1 MEIYKRN
8 GQKVLFDESKIINS
22 VRAAYESV
30 RETFHEEDR
39 AQLLSYFNTR
49 NFQNW
54 CIEEVGVLIPN
65 VEDIQ
70 DRVERLLMSMNPKVA
85 KAYIL
90 YREQRKQARLTREKI
105 EYITKYAH
113 SKGNAA
119 SNSNTDANAN
129 NSIKN
134 VASIEPE
141 VFKDNIRLIQR
152 QMMKDKLN
160 KLYPEVAR
168 QYTKDIE
175 SKVIYTNDESNSPIQ
190 KAYCGAYST
199 YPLITEGCGGL
210 DGITPSA
217 PNDIQSFSGQVTN
230 AVFALSAQTKGAVAL
245 GDYIVSLNMM
255 VVEEFGPVWYEKLDV
270 SICNSNVKDWQKR
283 TIKREIRKGM
293 KQFIFG
299 VNQPQ
304 GNRGFQSPFTNLNFF
319 DKYYFE
325 SMFGDFCYPNG
336 DKPKW
341 KQIDT
346 LQRIFI
352 ELLRELR
359 LVVPLTFPVTTFAL
373 LYDENGYR
381 DKEYEDLCAE
391 EWSKGSS
398 HFLYHSNNADS
409 LSSCCRV
416 QNKIDKNYF
425 TSTTGMIGLMTG
437 SCNVITLNIN
447 RIVQDWAR
455 WYKDSMDGMD
465 SADLHIFYAPQSGFR
480 EYLIDILE
488 RVYKYHIA
496 YKTMLYEL
504 EDLGMIT
511 YSTANYLYIKKLYS
525 TIGILGYYEAA
536 KFLGLED
543 GSKEYIEFQS
553 MILNTI
559 SEQNKLHNIHDK
571 KRPFIFNLECVPGE
585 NMAVKFY
592 KWDKEDGYIV
602 PEDQNLY
609 NSYFYNPWK
618 EENPLIKLQLHGGS
632 ISKASD
638 GGQGCHI
645 NLDTHLSKEQYKG
658 LMKAAREYGCNY
670 FTFNVPMTKCLDC
683 KHIVNGP
690 IGKCPKCGSTNVD
703 YYTRVIGFL
712 TPISNWSLERQQ
724 EFLER
729 MYGKSKGKYL
739 SNFR

>member
-8 GQKVLFDESKIINS
+8 GQKVPFDKTKIVHS
-22 VRAAYESV
+22 VMAAYKSV
-30 RETFHEEDR
+30 GEDFNIAEDAALNEHFSLKNLNDWCVEE
-39 AQLLSYFNTR
+39 LG
-49 NFQNW
+49 
-54 CIEEVGVLIPN
+54 ILIPS

-70 DRVERLLMSMNPKVA
+70 DRVEKYLMKTNPKVA

-90 YREQRKQARLTREKI
+90 YRAQHTASRLTKEKI
-105 EYITKYAH
+105 AYITKYAH
-113 SKGNAA
+113 SVGNAA

-141 VFKDNIRLIQR
+141 VFKNNIREIQR

-160 KLYPEVAR
+160 ELYPEVAK
-168 QYTKDIE
+168 QYIKDIE
-175 SKVIYTNDESNSPIQ
+175 DKIIYPNDESNSPIQ

-199 YPLITEGCGGL
+199 YPLISEGCGGL
-210 DGITPSA
+210 DGVTPSA
-217 PNDIQSFSGQVTN
+217 PNDIQSYSGQVTN

-245 GDYIVSLNMM
+245 GDYIISLNWM
-255 VVEEFGPVWYEKLDV
+255 VVEEFGSSWYDKLDTT
-270 SICNSNVKDWQKR
+270 ICNSHVKDWQKR

-325 SMFGDFCYPNG
+325 AMFGNFYYPDG
-336 DKPKW
+336 TKPEW
-341 KQIDT
+341 KAIDT
-346 LQRIFI
+346 LQRIFV

-373 LYDENGYR
+373 LYDENGYK

-391 EWSKGSS
+391 EWAKGSS

-447 RIVQDWAR
+447 RIVQDWYHTTCKEDISSNLYV
-455 WYKDSMDGMD
+455 WVKDNYN
-465 SADLHIFYAPQSGFR
+465 LLK
-480 EYLIDILE
+480 EYLLNILD

-504 EDLGMIT
+504 EELGMIT

-543 GSKEYIEFQS
+543 NSKEFIEFQS
-553 MILNTI
+553 LILNTI
-559 SEQNKLHNIHDK
+559 SEQNKLHSIRDK

-592 KWDKEDGYIV
+592 NWDKKDGYFV

-618 EENPLIKLQLHGGS
+618 EENPLIKLQLHGGD

-658 LMKAAREYGCNY
+658 LMKAARECGCNY
-670 FTFNVPMTKCLDC
+670 FTFNIPMTKCLDC
-683 KHIVNGP
+683 NHVVNGP
-690 IGKCPKCGSTNVD
+690 VGTCPKCGSRKID

-712 TPISNWSLERQQ
+712 TPISNWSPERRQ
-724 EFLER
+724 EFYER
-729 MYGKSKGKYL
+729 MYGKNKGKYL
-739 SNFR
+739 SDFG